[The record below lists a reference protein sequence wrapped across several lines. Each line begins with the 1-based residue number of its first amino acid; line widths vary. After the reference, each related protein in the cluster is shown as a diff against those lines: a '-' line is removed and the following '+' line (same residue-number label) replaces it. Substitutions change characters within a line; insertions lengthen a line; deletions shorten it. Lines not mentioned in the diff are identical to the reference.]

1 MVRAD
6 WSQINRK
13 IRECFESRNPLDCL
27 LRLFN
32 YTKDGWVAFN
42 IGGVLREEGRLEEAL
57 KYYKI
62 AYERL
67 PLPKYKE
74 MAKQEIE
81 KIERKLAEK
90 PGSEDTLFIVSCTRR
105 KIWEVENA
113 PKYVP
118 AKDAYIGDTMR
129 NWLRLDES
137 KNNWW
142 IIFSSKYG
150 FIEPDHPIKNYDIH
164 FVRSPDAISED
175 TLLRQ
180 ILFHEFDGL
189 KIADFKKIY
198 FVGTDEY
205 YRKLRLVFLRAGKE
219 LEKYEVSK
227 ED

>member
-1 MVRAD
+1 MSRTD
-6 WSQINRK
+6 WSRINRR
-13 IRECFESRNPLDCL
+13 IRECFESANPLECL
-27 LRLFN
+27 IRLFN
-32 YTKDGWVAFN
+32 STEDGWVAFN
-42 IGGVLREEGRLEEAL
+42 IAGLLQDEGRLDEAL

-67 PLPKYKE
+67 PLPKYKA

-81 KIERKLAEK
+81 KIEKKLAEK
-90 PGSEDTLFIVSCTRR
+90 DSSEDILFIVSCTRR
-105 KIWEVENA
+105 KIWDVKSA

-118 AKDAYIGDTMR
+118 AKDAYIGDTMK
-129 NWLRLDES
+129 NWLNSDES
-137 KNNWW
+137 KTNRW

-164 FVRSPDAISED
+164 FVKSPEAISED

-180 ILFHEFDGL
+180 ILFHEFDGF

-198 FVGTDEY
+198 FVGTDDY

-219 LEKYEVSK
+219 LERYELPK
-227 ED
+227 KD